1 MDTIKLHERIAPYAE
16 AAKAAGFKVNV
27 PTSYGVRPAG
37 YVYITRE
44 GAPGMALI
52 QVPTFPNFDPVHVD
66 FPIKPSRE
74 FGSGVVVDHDDSV
87 EDVLRVL
94 GELVEKAEIL
104 PRFVKNPRM
113 VPVDL
118 RMTASVVL

>member
-1 MDTIKLHERIAPYAE
+1 MVKLHERIAPYAE
-16 AAKAAGFKVNV
+16 AAKAAGFTVHV

-37 YVYITRE
+37 YVYVTRE

-52 QVPTFPNFDPVHVD
+52 QVPTFPHFEPVHVD

-74 FGSGVVVDHDDSV
+74 FGSAVIADHDDSV

-94 GELVEKAEIL
+94 GELVQKTEIL

-113 VPVDL
+113 MPVDL
-118 RMTASVVL
+118 RIGDAVIL